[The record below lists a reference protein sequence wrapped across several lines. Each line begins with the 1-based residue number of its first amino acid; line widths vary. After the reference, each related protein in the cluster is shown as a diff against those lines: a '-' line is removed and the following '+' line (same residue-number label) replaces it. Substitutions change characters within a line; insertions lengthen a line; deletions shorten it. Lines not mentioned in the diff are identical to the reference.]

1 MYFPC
6 FVAGTTSLPPHGCP
20 PDIRSTHALHLR
32 PRAVLR
38 AQFLPNTTRSF
49 GRMSDPCEK
58 YPAPCPTA
66 FLSPYSL
73 ITYAPALC
81 AFCFPALFKY
91 RDVPAIFRQNPFR
104 KDARGYCAKPGRT
117 FPGCWRASCKQKA
130 PKPRHPSRIVFG
142 SGASIFMTVSCHTI
156 CSRHT
161 PVPSDI
167 SCNVEVITLEQNN
180 RTTMIARVICAERC
194 RLLVC
199 DCSSHQR
206 VLVRSDDA
214 CCFSRGDC
222 VCIHYSGAMTMSIPP
237 QITADCIHR
246 HCA

>member
-1 MYFPC
+1 MSLQDLPRPPLCSYLTSLFWLWGGHSLVTLLGFLRRTPMYFPC

-73 ITYAPALC
+73 IPYAPALC

-142 SGASIFMTVSCHTI
+142 SGASIFMTVYCHTI
-156 CSRHT
+156 CIGVSNMSLASMSS
-161 PVPSDI
+161 PVLMLI
-167 SCNVEVITLEQNN
+167 ST
-180 RTTMIARVICAERC
+180 
-194 RLLVC
+194 
-199 DCSSHQR
+199 CSPLFGGHVS
-206 VLVRSDDA
+206 
-214 CCFSRGDC
+214 
-222 VCIHYSGAMTMSIPP
+222 
-237 QITADCIHR
+237 
-246 HCA
+246 